1 MPEINS
7 IPFVEVD
14 PISGLPLRTS
24 LEPGGHMLYQAADGK
39 TYRISTDSFYQLLH
53 KVAIPVLPN
62 ATGPFIAETWLKPQV
77 SSASPG
83 TSYPNLTPAK
93 DENGNS
99 TILKALEGFDT
110 LFFYNGNYWVK
121 VANRLPRDED
131 ARKAMRS
138 FVEPLDT
145 TVWEPMDFPGGESDN
160 KYINVNFGETPSP
173 YAKYGVIQASSLGN
187 ITKLKLRGSLSI
199 FGNSIA
205 WWIGQ
210 RPDGSRVVLKSG
222 VISSGV
228 AEIDV
233 DPQFSSY
240 IYSRSKPDSTLE
252 KQPRVLLPVQEDAIK
267 KYIDLIGSGYSGVLD
282 LASLG
287 LKESNTA
294 EQNTAII
301 NAAIESQAG
310 KSDAKHIKFPG
321 GSFAVNEISMKAGTA
336 MSGAGRIH
344 TRLYTPAGSTA
355 RFIINIQDGQRA
367 RGQLSDIFIDARN
380 TTEGG
385 IYLNNV
391 YNFNLFDMV
400 LYGAKQYCI
409 WLKGALMH
417 SLRDIYILGADIGL
431 KTSHLPAFATN
442 LCSYDKVFFVQQNKK
457 CVELNAGSDYRF
469 TSCCFEDSG
478 ISGDETTGGVHAIGL
493 SPYGEGVDVT
503 FSNCWSEG
511 IRGGF
516 IYRFDNCK
524 GNSVI
529 EHCMLYNGGNGA
541 GTIANAVVNFNSNV
555 ELSGATRFST
565 LTADSKPFPKN
576 IRAVGG
582 STLISNPNINVGTN
596 NVGTLQ
602 KAKFESIEFVI

>member
-1 MPEINS
+1 MPELNS

-14 PISGLPLRTS
+14 PISWLPERTS

-39 TYRISTDSFYQLLH
+39 TYRISTNSFYQLLH

-99 TILKALEGFDT
+99 TVLKALEGFDT
-110 LFFYNGNYWVK
+110 LFYFNGNYWVK

-131 ARKAMRS
+131 ARKALRS

-145 TVWEPMDFPGGESDN
+145 TIWESMDFPGGESDN
-160 KYINVNFGETPSP
+160 KYISVNFSEVPSQ

-187 ITKLKLRGSLSI
+187 VTKLKLKGTMNI
-199 FGNSIA
+199 FGNAIA
-205 WWIGQ
+205 WWVGQ

-222 VISSGV
+222 IISSGV
-228 AEIDV
+228 AEIDI

-252 KQPRVLLPVQEDAIK
+252 KQPRVLLPVQEDSVK

-294 EQNTAII
+294 EQNTTII
-301 NAAIESQAG
+301 NTAIESQAG

-321 GSFAVNEISMKAGTA
+321 GNFAVNEIAMKPGTA

-344 TRLYTPAGSTA
+344 TRLYTPVGSAA
-355 RFIINIQDGQRA
+355 RFIINIPDGQGA

-380 TTEGG
+380 CTEGG

-400 LYGAKQYCI
+400 VYSSKQYCI
-409 WLKGALMH
+409 WIKGGLMH
-417 SLRDIYILGADIGL
+417 TMRGIYFMGADIGL
-431 KTSHLPAFATN
+431 KTTHLTAFATN
-442 LCSYDKVFFVQQNKK
+442 LCSYDNVFFVKQVKK
-457 CVELNAGSDYRF
+457 CVELNGGSNYRF
-469 TSCCFEDSG
+469 SSCVFEDAG
-478 ISGDETTGGVHAIGL
+478 TSGDETTGGVHAIGL
-493 SPYGEGVDVT
+493 SPFGEGVDVV
-503 FSNCWSEG
+503 FNSCWSEG
-511 IRGGF
+511 VRGGY
-516 IYRFDNCK
+516 IYKFENCY
-524 GNSVI
+524 GSSVI
-529 EHCMLYNGGNGA
+529 RDCMLGNGGNGA
-541 GTIANAVVNFNSNV
+541 ASISNAVVNLNSRV
-555 ELSGATRFST
+555 ELAGATRFST
-565 LTADSKPFPKN
+565 APDFIPFPTN

-582 STLISNPNINVGTN
+582 FTLISNPNINVGTN
-596 NVGTLQ
+596 NVGTLS
-602 KAKFESIEFVI
+602 KAQYA